1 MFVALALFVSLSKTV
16 AQVVTPIPR
25 DSGAAVR
32 PQVSAQ
38 DTTKRVQEKKPL
50 PQTDI
55 DQFNPR
61 AFAKSPGTAT
71 PGGVHFR
78 DFRQDQLLLLTPE
91 VVDSLSRLY
100 PQLKDY
106 ILQQAIIQSALR
118 QELADAAIRK
128 QLAFA
133 LGDLNLPGELEAKLR
148 RNQALYGT
156 SENPMKPPPSPY
168 QVNIFDA
175 IIAITNLLHYL
186 GVK

>member
-1 MFVALALFVSLSKTV
+1 MK
-16 AQVVTPIPR
+16 
-25 DSGAAVR
+25 DSGAAAR
-32 PQVSAQ
+32 RDASDQ
-38 DTTKRVQEKKPL
+38 DTTKRAQEKKP
-50 PQTDI
+50 PPRSDV

-61 AFAKSPGTAT
+61 AFAKSPGRAT
-71 PGGVHFR
+71 SGGVHFR
-78 DFRQDQLLLLTPE
+78 EFRQDQFPELTLD

-100 PQLKDY
+100 PELKGF

-133 LGDLNLPGELEAKLR
+133 LGDIQLPGELEAKLR

-156 SENPMKPPPSPY
+156 TENPMKPPPPPY

-175 IIAITNLLHYL
+175 ITAFTNLLHYL
-186 GVK
+186 GIK